1 MKAHIG
7 FSPNKA
13 QREEVDKYVR
23 QIVSEEEAAYMRRV
37 IKVICYTLHNDFGWG
52 VGRLVR
58 LINAANDTMGKMQSN
73 DTIWDSIDHELQ
85 YLGLAF
91 EDEDYDE
98 RMQKARELRKRR

>member
-7 FSPNKA
+7 FSPSKA
-13 QREEVDKYVR
+13 LQEEIDKYVKET
-23 QIVSEEEAAYMRRV
+23 VSKEEAAYIRRV
-37 IKVICYTLHNDFGWG
+37 IKVICYTLHNDFGFG

-85 YLGLAF
+85 YLGLEF
-91 EDEDYDE
+91 EDENYDE
-98 RMQKARELRKRR
+98 RMQKARELRRKR